1 MPEADRQA
9 SDSQSR
15 KASGNLSPRDGI
27 LHQTVSR
34 LPVANQVFLGSWTVD
49 IHQEG
54 CSLRSGPQR
63 RHTACLR
70 WCSYG
75 APRKWSGWDRGGDK
89 MHHTP
94 GIVRSPSTWSP
105 EFLRP
110 GEGHRSLCLCGVPK
124 NLNLSSL
131 DLGSPRKPGPALDS
145 ALQSTLEPEQCR
157 PGKHTPPSAGANPVW
172 SIYCEHSPHMPVIF
186 AYSLPTS
193 HSTTG

>member
-1 MPEADRQA
+1 MDRPIPRWRQTGRQA
-9 SDSQSR
+9 GGR
-15 KASGNLSPRDGI
+15 
-27 LHQTVSR
+27 QTTSR

-54 CSLRSGPQR
+54 RSLRSDPQR
-63 RHTACLR
+63 RHTARLR
-70 WCSYG
+70 WCSCG

-110 GEGHRSLCLCGVPK
+110 WEGHRSLCLCGVPE

-131 DLGSPRKPGPALDS
+131 DLGSAYNLGPLWTAP
-145 ALQSTLEPEQCR
+145 LQSSLEPEQCR
-157 PGKHTPPSAGANPVW
+157 LGKHRLHDRGQTQCGPDTVSA
-172 SIYCEHSPHMPVIF
+172 PH
-186 AYSLPTS
+186 TRQ
-193 HSTTG
+193 